1 MKTNPIRYA
10 IISLTFI
17 LLASLAKA
25 SDLKSDELNYVT
37 IVPDGWT
44 VTFQN
49 EAGFSIASPDRKK
62 TMTLLIRKVSYTTLD
77 SDSIAA
83 IEQDFLQAGSQ
94 KVSSRNFTID
104 GVPAY
109 EIILSIGKAP
119 FASSFVNHLI
129 IADGKLYSLQGMH
142 MGGDVT
148 KDSDMQA
155 GLASFHFLQPPKP
168 LASSRFGSLRLK
180 LAIPGVIVI
189 VGLLFWVVRR
199 RAV

>member
-1 MKTNPIRYA
+1 MKTNPIKYA

-37 IVPDGWT
+37 TVPDGWT

-49 EAGFSIASPDRKK
+49 EAGFSIASPDKKK
-62 TMTLLIRKVSYTTLD
+62 TVTLLVRKADFKTLD

-83 IEQDFLQAGSQ
+83 IEQGFVQAGSQ
-94 KVSSRNFTID
+94 KVSSKNFTID

-119 FASSFVNHLI
+119 FATTFVNHLI

-142 MGGDVT
+142 MGGDV
-148 KDSDMQA
+148 S
-155 GLASFHFLQPPKP
+155 
-168 LASSRFGSLRLK
+168 
-180 LAIPGVIVI
+180 
-189 VGLLFWVVRR
+189 
-199 RAV
+199 

>member
-1 MKTNPIRYA
+1 MKANPMKYS
-10 IISLTFI
+10 IIGLTFI
-17 LLASLAKA
+17 FLVSLVSASE
-25 SDLKSDELNYVT
+25 LKSDEHNYV
-37 IVPDGWT
+37 ISVPDGWT

-49 EAGFSIASPDRKK
+49 AAGFSIASPDSKK

-83 IEQDFLQAGSQ
+83 IEQMLVQAGSQ

-109 EIILSIGKAP
+109 EIVLSIGKAP

-142 MGGDVT
+142 MGGDFT
-148 KDSDMQA
+148 QDSDISG

-168 LASSRFGSLRLK
+168 SASSRFGSLGLK
-180 LAIPGVIVI
+180 LAIPVAII
-189 VGLLFWVVRR
+189 VGLLWVVLK
-199 RAV
+199 RAS